1 MIEKIY
7 FAVSL
12 RYTTVKTLI
21 FLLLS
26 TIAAFAFDV
35 VWGQIAGGIIPP
47 IAVIVMLYWF
57 WRLDM
62 GQRLAAGMISG
73 VVLDTMGFLPPGTY
87 ALIFV
92 CLAFLCEPMK
102 TFFSN
107 TGSRTVIVLNV
118 VILVI
123 VFRLS
128 VFPASSLIRLL

>member
-1 MIEKIY
+1 M
-7 FAVSL
+7 
-12 RYTTVKTLI
+12 KTFI
-21 FLLLS
+21 FLLL
-26 TIAAFAFDV
+26 TVGVAFAFDV

-47 IAVIVMLYWF
+47 VAVIVILYWF

-73 VVLDTMGFLPPGTY
+73 VVLDTMGFLSPGTY

-107 TGSRTVIVLNV
+107 TGSHTVVVLNV

-123 VFRLS
+123 MFRLS
-128 VFPASSLIRLL
+128 VFPASSLVRLL